1 MGTLLLS
8 GGRRLD
14 TNGSDLS
21 KHFSFNRLG
30 PPSPHSL
37 LWELCSVYWICWIF
51 SLPFDEQKAL
61 KERRGNSNHFQIW
74 VLYGEPEW
82 ILEFRSDFEC
92 YQFTHSVEQKGF
104 DPSTWEII
112 LILIPSRAWLT
123 CILWLQSFVRREM
136 WKDRP
141 SQSVQD
147 ITRGHWS
154 DDIGFHHWVVSTL
167 LSYDALAKT
176 LFCTYQSVSL
186 EIVMFVESS
195 SSKFCIL
202 PKLWIGMHLMHR
214 LADHYQ
220 IPILLSN
227 SSGWKSIRMIMGKG
241 HLCWNRTE
249 AQLDFCTLNFSTK
262 KPLFL
267 GQDICLNRPYIGFVW
282 LKGNPQYKRK
292 MEASQNNGIKGAKT
306 AN

>member
-51 SLPFDEQKAL
+51 SPPFDEQKAL

-104 DPSTWEII
+104 DPSSWEII

-141 SQSVQD
+141 SQSVAQD

-154 DDIGFHHWVVSTL
+154 DDIGFHQWVR
-167 LSYDALAKT
+167 
-176 LFCTYQSVSL
+176 FCP
-186 EIVMFVESS
+186 M
-195 SSKFCIL
+195 
-202 PKLWIGMHLMHR
+202 M
-214 LADHYQ
+214 
-220 IPILLSN
+220 LLSN
-227 SSGWKSIRMIMGKG
+227 HSSALTRVFLWKLSC
-241 HLCWNRTE
+241 LWNRLL
-249 AQLDFCTLNFSTK
+249 ANFAFFQNFGSGCIWCTASPITIRFQFFFQIPPAGS
-262 KPLFL
+262 LF
-267 GQDICLNRPYIGFVW
+267 GW
-282 LKGNPQYKRK
+282 
-292 MEASQNNGIKGAKT
+292 
-306 AN
+306 